1 MQHPHIDDL
10 AQHAEAGHI
19 APLRSA
25 TQDTV
30 RSAEY
35 IMQGANRAQRD
46 LTHAESREVQD
57 LLERAATLK
66 RLTVRAEDRDAQ
78 RNAAA
83 AANWRGGPTRSE
95 LDLVFRGLKHGTHS
109 IPLWDYMLEQSVQL
123 ERRDLVKS
131 TGSMI
136 PTDIVR
142 DIYLRIIQ
150 RSGVLSAGPRIINT
164 DPSGA
169 TLKLNQVTAY
179 STAAIVAEGSAIAE
193 SDPVISAVS
202 LEAHKYS
209 FLLQYSNELR
219 DDATVNFEQSLA
231 PMLGNAI
238 SNAVAAHYATGSGTA
253 QPEGIMTN
261 ATTGVTGG
269 TALAGAPTV
278 ANIISLFGS
287 LKSQYRAT
295 SSWVMNSATFTY
307 LANLNDTQGR
317 SLLLPSLVDGAMN
330 MLMGRPLYLDDNIAS
345 FGTGVKSIWFGS
357 MQDYFVV
364 RNAGPVEITPSQDYA
379 LNQDLMTVRTKF
391 RTDSKKVNDD
401 AGRVFVGGA
410 S

>member
-19 APLRSA
+19 APLRTA
-25 TQDTV
+25 QQDTI

-35 IMQGANRAQRD
+35 IMQGATRADRD
-46 LTHAESREVQD
+46 LTHAESREVQE

-66 RLTVRAEDRDAQ
+66 RLTVRAEDRTAQ
-78 RNAAA
+78 RAAA
-83 AANWRGGPTRSE
+83 AASHWRGGTSRSE

-109 IPLWDYMLEQSVQL
+109 IPLWDYMLDQSVQN
-123 ERRDLVKS
+123 ERRDLTKATAAMV
-131 TGSMI
+131 

-150 RSGVLSAGPRIINT
+150 RSGVLAAGPRIINT

-179 STAAIVAEGSAIAE
+179 STASITGEGSAIAE
-193 SDPVISAVS
+193 SDPVISEVS
-202 LEAHKYS
+202 IGAFSYK

-231 PMLGNAI
+231 PMLSNSI

-278 ANIISLFGS
+278 ANIIDLFGS

-295 SSWVMNSATFTY
+295 SSFVMNSATFTF

-330 MLMGRPLYLDDNIAS
+330 MLMGRPLYLDDNIPS

-364 RNAGPVEITPSQDYA
+364 RNAGPVELTPSADFA
-379 LNQDLMTVRTKF
+379 LANDLMTVRTKF
-391 RTDSKKVNDD
+391 RTDSRKVNDE
-401 AGRVFVGGA
+401 AGRIFVGGA